1 MEENRWTT
9 RSEGIGESPFSP
21 QKLCTLYTCHSNSF
35 YMEGADFCIPTLP
48 SDLDNI
54 PSRNMLKKCPKWP
67 CNLRDH
73 PRILQVCHTHSYLNY
88 QSSTSCHLLGL
99 FRALPSSLKINED
112 RDSQLRKSESSL
124 ADLLPEPLPSSKA
137 AIPLTRFTKLQR
149 THIILVNISSED
161 HQSVRKSLNYTKAL

>member
-1 MEENRWTT
+1 MNNKKWGNRWK
-9 RSEGIGESPFSP
+9 PFLSSKVVYP
-21 QKLCTLYTCHSNSF
+21 LHMPLELLLYG
-35 YMEGADFCIPTLP
+35 GADFCIPTLP

-54 PSRNMLKKCPKWP
+54 PSRNMLKKYPKWP

-137 AIPLTRFTKLQR
+137 AIPLKRFTKPQEHTSLWSIFPLK
-149 THIILVNISSED
+149 IISQLE
-161 HQSVRKSLNYTKAL
+161 SL